1 MPLVI
6 GTAGHIDHGKTALV
20 RALTGQDTDRLKE
33 EKERGISIDLGFAYL
48 DGIGTTRVGIVD
60 VPGHERFIRNMLA
73 GAHGIDLVLFTI
85 AADDGVMPQSEEHL
99 DILHLL
105 GVSRGVFVITKA
117 DLVDAAR
124 LAAVREEIEIL
135 TLDTTLEGAPIV
147 AVSSVTGAGLDALRA
162 EIAAQLS
169 APGDVS
175 ADGDV
180 PADGDVSAD
189 GVFRLPV
196 DRAFVMRG
204 HGTVV
209 TGTAVAGV
217 VRDGDVLRVLPGGET
232 VRVRGLEVHG
242 TAVAEARAG
251 QRVAMNLAGIER
263 ETLGRGH
270 VVCDQTLTRTS
281 DRLDAWVEIRPAAKK
296 AVRSHQRVRV
306 HLGTADVLG
315 KLIVLGGDGA
325 IAPRAHGW
333 AQLVLREPVLAL
345 RGDRFVLRDETARWT
360 IGGGV
365 VVHPFPDRRRAAD
378 AGLAAGLE
386 RLRSGTPAE
395 AATTFVE
402 TSAGFAVDLE
412 TLAHGL
418 NLGVDTVRRVL
429 RDAPGVLAIPE
440 PKAPDAYTTSA
451 KWDALERHVL
461 EALARLHREQPLAEG
476 LEMESLRSGLPWELP
491 ARQFRWCIE
500 RLTAAKRLVR
510 TDSTVRR
517 PDHRVQLDDQAR
529 ALGERLERALA
540 DGGLMPPDLR
550 QLESALGVARG
561 MLTTTL
567 GVLEKERRVVR
578 VSADLYY
585 APAAVDDARRRIAE
599 HCRLHGGITA
609 AEFRDL
615 IGASRKFAVA
625 FLEWCDRTGVTLRVG
640 DVHKLRAG

>member
-20 RALTGQDTDRLKE
+20 RALTGHDTDRLKE

-48 DGIGTTRVGIVD
+48 DGVGEARAGVVD

-73 GAHGIDLVLFTI
+73 GAHGVDLVLFTV
-85 AADDGVMPQSEEHL
+85 AADDGVMPQTEEHL

-105 GVSRGVFVITKA
+105 GVARGVFVITKA

-124 LAAVREEIEIL
+124 LAAVREEIEVL
-135 TLDTTLEGAPIV
+135 ALDTTLEGAPIV

-162 EIAAQLS
+162 EIAALLS
-169 APGDVS
+169 AQGE
-175 ADGDV
+175 A
-180 PADGDVSAD
+180 PAA
-189 GVFRLPV
+189 GVFRLPI

-209 TGTAVAGV
+209 TGTAIAGV

-232 VRVRGLEVHG
+232 ARVRGLEVHG

-263 ETLGRGH
+263 QTLGRGH
-270 VVCDQTLTRTS
+270 VVCDQALTRVS
-281 DRLDAWVEIRPAAKK
+281 DRLDAWVEIRPAAKR
-296 AVRSHQRVRV
+296 AVRSHQRVRL

-315 KLIVLGGDGA
+315 KLVVLGGADA

-333 AQLVLREPVLAL
+333 AQLVLRAPVLAL
-345 RGDRFVLRDETARWT
+345 RGDRFVLRDETARRT
-360 IGGGV
+360 LGGGV
-365 VVHPFPDRRRAAD
+365 VVHPFPERHRAAD
-378 AGLAAGLE
+378 AGVAGHLE
-386 RLRSGTPAE
+386 RLRAGTPAE
-395 AATTFVE
+395 AAATVVQ
-402 TSAGFAVDLE
+402 TSAGFAVELA

-418 NLGVDTVRRVL
+418 NLEVDAVRYAL
-429 RDAPGVLAIPE
+429 RDAPGVLAIPDGT
-440 PKAPDAYTTSA
+440 APDAYTTSA
-451 KWDALERHVL
+451 KWDVLERLVL
-461 EALARLHREQPLAEG
+461 DAVARLHREQPLAPG
-476 LEMESLRSGLPWELP
+476 LEMERLRSGLPWELSP
-491 ARQFRWCIE
+491 RQFRWCIE
-500 RLTAAKRLVR
+500 RLVTAKRLVR
-510 TDSTVRR
+510 ADSLVRR

-550 QLESALGVARG
+550 QLEGSLGVARA
-561 MLTTTL
+561 MLTATL
-567 GVLEKERRVVR
+567 GVLEQERRVVR
-578 VSADLYY
+578 VSAELYY
-585 APAAVDDARRRIAE
+585 APAAVDDARRRIAA
-599 HCRLHGGITA
+599 HCRAHGGITA